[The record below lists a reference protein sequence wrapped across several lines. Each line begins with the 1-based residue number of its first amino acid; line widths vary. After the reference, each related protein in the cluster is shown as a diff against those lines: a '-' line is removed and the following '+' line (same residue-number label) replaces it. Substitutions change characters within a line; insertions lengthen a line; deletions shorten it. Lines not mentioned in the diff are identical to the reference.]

1 MSVANTPRA
10 RPRAWIWPALGLLTI
25 LAVAIL
31 VIQPELSTLSYP
43 QEISVAEAA
52 AKREAG
58 ALILDVRS
66 EAEWKAAHIP
76 DSALISLP
84 YLADWSREVPRR
96 REVILVCADA
106 EQCAQ
111 AFAILRAAG
120 VPALS
125 QMTGG
130 IEAWKAAGYP
140 VESEP

>member
-1 MSVANTPRA
+1 MSVASPSRL
-10 RPRAWIWPALGLLTI
+10 RSWLWPALGLLAV
-25 LAVAIL
+25 LAVAFLI
-31 VIQPELSTLSYP
+31 IQPELSTLSYP
-43 QEISVAEAA
+43 QEITAAEAA

-76 DSALISLP
+76 GSALISLP
-84 YLADWSREVPRR
+84 HLADWSREVPRR
-96 REVILVCADA
+96 REVILVCANA
-106 EQCAQ
+106 EQCAE

-125 QMTGG
+125 RMTGG
-130 IEAWKAAGYP
+130 LEAWQAAGYP